1 MKCFFDYDID
11 NSYQDTDNRMQ
22 SITTE
27 TTFTA
32 AAAIKIKGAKGLK
45 KYIEEATKTIKG
57 IRAVL
62 ENDLTQPNA
71 NVKEPSSS
79 ATSCR
84 KNIHYR
90 AQLCAMDHRTF
101 VHNTTLCAPTS
112 RLVGAEVD
120 VNDCLSQLEKIR
132 KMFVTNKQQ
141 KKTTI
146 RQIREIIRAN
156 SAIETGG
163 GVAETDVGVDGAM
176 QELDYESPVT
186 KSLKKLIEKTKKD
199 HNTAASGLLI
209 QAHSTIFIMN
219 RYILAY
225 QRAADTTVQEIIN
238 HAEKCRAFMEY
249 SQDLALIEYCASA
262 WWFETQKD
270 PMDHSYYYVSAI
282 ADPRDEKLH
291 FDASSLQH
299 RYRRDLISS
308 NNITILVHGAPT
320 KLTPHPMVGMYKF
333 DKELAQMILTEEAVQ
348 SFELEDGDIWKRN
361 EEQECYLK
369 RAHDQ
374 EMKRIQKEAGVI
386 GWSVPWHQQSL
397 EDDDAMMCMDE

>member
-1 MKCFFDYDID
+1 LKCFIEYETY
-11 NSYQDTDNRMQ
+11 NSYQETDNRMQ
-22 SITTE
+22 SITTTD

-32 AAAIKIKGAKGLK
+32 KSAIKIKGAKGLK

-57 IRAVL
+57 IHAVL

-71 NVKEPSSS
+71 NVEEPSS

-90 AQLCAMDHRTF
+90 AQLCAMNHRTF
-101 VHNTTLCAPTS
+101 VHNTTLCAPS
-112 RLVGAEVD
+112 RLVGADVD

-146 RQIREIIRAN
+146 RLIREIIRAN
-156 SAIETGG
+156 SAIETGD
-163 GVAETDVGVDGAM
+163 VAENDEGVDCAM
-176 QELDYESPVT
+176 QELDYESPVIT
-186 KSLKKLIEKTKKD
+186 SLKKLIEKTKKD
-199 HNTAASGLLI
+199 HNTAARGLLI
-209 QAHSTIFIMN
+209 QAHSTIFLMN

-225 QRAADTTVQEIIN
+225 QCAAETTVQEIIN

-282 ADPRDEKLH
+282 TDPIDEKLH

-299 RYRRDLISS
+299 RYRRDFISG

-320 KLTPHPMVGMYKF
+320 TENRNPMVGMYKF
-333 DKELAQMILTEEAVQ
+333 DKELAQTILTEEALR
-348 SFELEDGDIWKRN
+348 SFELEDGDIWKMN
-361 EEQECYLK
+361 AEQECYLN

-386 GWSVPWHQQSL
+386 GWGMYL
-397 EDDDAMMCMDE
+397 DANNHSMMTPH

>member
-1 MKCFFDYDID
+1 LKCFIEYETY

-22 SITTE
+22 TTNE
-27 TTFTA
+27 NTFTA
-32 AAAIKIKGAKGLK
+32 GFAIRIKGAKGLK
-45 KYIEEATKTIKG
+45 KYIEEATKTVQG
-57 IRAVL
+57 IHAVL

-71 NVKEPSSS
+71 NVEEPSS

-101 VHNTTLCAPTS
+101 VHNITLCAPS
-112 RLVGAEVD
+112 ELVGAD
-120 VNDCLSQLEKIR
+120 VNVNACLSQLEKIR

-146 RQIREIIRAN
+146 RQIREIIRAT
-156 SAIETGG
+156 SHHET
-163 GVAETDVGVDGAM
+163 TTTT

-186 KSLKKLIEKTKKD
+186 TSLKKLIEKTKKD
-199 HNTAASGLLI
+199 HNTAARGLLT
-209 QAHSTIFIMN
+209 QTHSTIFLMN

-225 QRAADTTVQEIIN
+225 QRAAETTVQEIIN
-238 HAEKCRAFMEY
+238 HAEKCRAFIEY

-282 ADPRDEKLH
+282 TDSRDEKLH

-299 RYRRDLISS
+299 RYQRDFISD
-308 NNITILVHGAPT
+308 NNTTILVHGAPT
-320 KLTPHPMVGMYKF
+320 KENRNTMVGMYKL
-333 DKELAQMILTEEAVQ
+333 DKELAQTILTEEALQ
-348 SFELEDGDIWKRN
+348 SFEDEDGDIWKRN
-361 EEQECYLK
+361 AEQECYLN
-369 RAHDQ
+369 RAHEQ

-386 GWSVPWHQQSL
+386 GWSVPWYQQSH
-397 EDDDAMMCMDE
+397 DATAAAMCE

>member
-1 MKCFFDYDID
+1 
-11 NSYQDTDNRMQ
+11 MQ
-22 SITTE
+22 TTNE

-32 AAAIKIKGAKGLK
+32 GAAIKIKGAKGLK

-57 IRAVL
+57 IHAVL
-62 ENDLTQPNA
+62 ENDLSQPNA
-71 NVKEPSSS
+71 NVKEPSS

-90 AQLCAMDHRTF
+90 AQLCAMNHRTF
-101 VHNTTLCAPTS
+101 VHNITLCAPTS
-112 RLVGAEVD
+112 RLVGADVD

-146 RQIREIIRAN
+146 RQIREIIRTT
-156 SAIETGG
+156 SV
-163 GVAETDVGVDGAM
+163 VATTTTTT
-176 QELDYESPVT
+176 QELDYESPAT
-186 KSLKKLIEKTKKD
+186 KMLKNLIEKTKKD
-199 HNTAASGLLI
+199 YNTEARGILT
-209 QAHSTIFIMN
+209 QAHSTILLMN

-225 QRAADTTVQEIIN
+225 QRAAETTVQEIIN
-238 HAEKCRAFMEY
+238 HAEKCRAFIEY
-249 SQDLALIEYCASA
+249 SEDLALIEYCASA

-282 ADPRDEKLH
+282 ADPKDEKLH

-299 RYRRDLISS
+299 RYRRDMITG

-320 KLTPHPMVGMYKF
+320 KENPHPMVGMYKL
-333 DKELAQMILTEEAVQ
+333 DKELTQTILTEEALQ
-348 SFELEDGDIWKRN
+348 SFELEDGNIWKRN
-361 EEQECYLK
+361 AEQECYLN
-369 RAHDQ
+369 RAHEQ

-386 GWSVPWHQQSL
+386 GWSVPWYQQSH
-397 EDDDAMMCMDE
+397 DTAMCE